1 MLRSLQL
8 VKEVVGAFDVGGEGM
23 WPDDRF
29 VGFAKFPGAA
39 MSVSHWVAEV
49 ERGIVI
55 KDSSYQPRDLSS
67 YSGLSAS
74 EKEVYKQVDVIG

>member
-1 MLRSLQL
+1 M
-8 VKEVVGAFDVGGEGM
+8 GGEGM

-29 VGFAKFPGAA
+29 VWFTKFPGAT
-39 MSVSHWVAEV
+39 MSVSHWVADV

-55 KDSSYQPRDLSS
+55 KDSSSQPRDLSF

-74 EKEVYKQVDVIG
+74 EKEVYEQGDVIR